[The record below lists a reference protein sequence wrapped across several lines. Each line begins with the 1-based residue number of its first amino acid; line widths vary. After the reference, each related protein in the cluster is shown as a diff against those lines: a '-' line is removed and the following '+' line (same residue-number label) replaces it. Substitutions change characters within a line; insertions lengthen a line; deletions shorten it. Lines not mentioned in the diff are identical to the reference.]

1 MNTQEARYLFA
12 AALNDSLSLPQRA
25 AFEQALKADATLRA
39 EFEAYADAQ
48 SGDVANVTA
57 WLLKSGEVSRQGAS
71 PVDARVVNEL
81 VARVNSRRRTVRIIQ
96 FTLAGTGIAAA
107 AAMVAVLF
115 FPPAGQT
122 PPAGT
127 DGVSIALAQ
136 ADKQGRQVYADGT
149 LYAATSTRGESK
161 DGSVI
166 ELSAGCVYRMDQGA
180 LVVLDGS
187 ARVKL
192 AQGEFSVRAGTVTV
206 RAAAGTEF
214 TVSAQAT
221 TLADDLDDSLIDYDR
236 LHRPRKL
243 AREGAA
249 TLTVSV
255 SVSAGEVAV
264 TADGRERKVKA
275 GGKFGP
281 QVMQAQPKAPK
292 PGQPGQPPKPEDVFD
307 HLDAN
312 DDKELDEHEF
322 GDPGHTDFDDDKN
335 GKVSLA
341 EFIKHFKPR
350 GPRPPRPEDEFARL
364 DRNENGTLDGA
375 EVDQRMLERMDSD
388 DDGKI
393 TLDEFKAAAPRQP
406 GPQRPEDVFRQRDKN
421 SDGKLDK
428 TEIESDLLK
437 DLDGNRDGELD
448 LDEWRDGHKPEKVF
462 ARLDKNKDGS
472 LGSDEVEPRMLRD
485 LDDDRDGKISLE
497 EFRKGA
503 NRPGPKA
510 PKTPEGPGPRGPGG
524 PPPRGPGE
532 APGPRGPG
540 EAPGPRG
547 PGGPPPRGQGE
558 APPPR

>member
-71 PVDARVVNEL
+71 TVDARVVNEL

-107 AAMVAVLF
+107 AAMVAMLF

-192 AQGEFSVRAGTVTV
+192 AQGELSVRAGTVTV

-281 QVMQAQPKAPK
+281 QVMQAQPKPKAPK

-375 EVDQRMLERMDSD
+375 EVDERMLESMDSD

-485 LDDDRDGKISLE
+485 LDDDRDGKISLQ

-540 EAPGPRG
+540 
-547 PGGPPPRGQGE
+547 GPPPRGQGE